1 MTDPAGRPYTV
12 NGVLPVLHE
21 PVLLVN
27 LSGWID
33 ASAAGA
39 GAIDHIAKLT
49 DAVEIISFDGDRFM
63 DYRARRPVMEIRQG
77 VNAGVR
83 PNIPVIR
90 LAHDAK
96 GAAILLLSGPEPD
109 FAWQLFCSSVADIAV
124 ELGVKKVIGVGAYPY
139 GAPHTRKVRLTHTTP
154 DRAVSDRLNHDRNT
168 LDVPAGVSSLLEL
181 EMHSRGITA
190 LTFWAQ
196 VPHYVA
202 TMQFSA
208 ASAAL
213 IEAVRTE
220 TGLVVDTSLLE
231 EEAAVQ
237 RERLDN
243 LVGANSEHADMITKL
258 EQAYDAAHSPA
269 ALEIVT
275 DLPSAEQL
283 GEEIERFLREQQSGD
298 QQ

>member
-1 MTDPAGRPYTV
+1 MPPSDRPFTV
-12 NGVLPVLHE
+12 NGVLPELHD
-21 PVLLVN
+21 PVMVVN
-27 LSGWID
+27 LTGWID
-33 ASAAGA
+33 ASGA
-39 GAIDHIAKLT
+39 GAAAVEHIARLSDT
-49 DAVEIISFDGDRFM
+49 VELITFDGDAFI

-83 PNIPVIR
+83 WSLPTIR
-90 LAHDAK
+90 LAQDAK
-96 GAAILLLSGPEPD
+96 GRDLLLLSGPEPD
-109 FAWQLFCSSVADIAV
+109 FAWQRFCSAVADIAV
-124 ELGVKKVIGVGAYPY
+124 ELGVKQMIGLGAYPY
-139 GAPHTRKVRLTHTTP
+139 GSPHTRRVRLTHTTP
-154 DRAVSDRLNHDRNT
+154 DPAISARMNHDRNT
-168 LDVPAGVSSLLEL
+168 LDVPAGVSSCLEL
-181 EMHSRGITA
+181 EMHSRGIA
-190 LTFWAQ
+190 SLTLWAQ

-213 IEAVRTE
+213 IEAVRVE
-220 TGLVVDTSLLE
+220 TGLAIDSSLLD
-231 EEAAVQ
+231 EEAVVQ

-243 LVGANSEHADMITKL
+243 LVGANPEHAEMITKL

-283 GEEIERFLREQQSGD
+283 AEEVEKFLREQQSGE

>member
-1 MTDPAGRPYTV
+1 MGPADRPFTV
-12 NGVLPVLHE
+12 NGVLPQLHE
-21 PVLLVN
+21 PVMLVN
-27 LSGWID
+27 LTGWID
-33 ASAAGA
+33 ASGA
-39 GAIDHIAKLT
+39 GAAAVEHAARLSDT
-49 DAVEIISFDGDRFM
+49 VEIITFDGDSFI

-83 PNIPVIR
+83 WTVPIIR
-90 LAHDAK
+90 FAHDAK
-96 GAAILLLSGPEPD
+96 GKDLLLLSGPEPD
-109 FAWQLFCSSVADIAV
+109 FAWQHFCGAVADIAV
-124 ELGVKKVIGVGAYPY
+124 ELGVTQMIGLGAYPY
-139 GAPHTRKVRLTHTTP
+139 GSPHTRKVRLTHTTP
-154 DRAVSDRLNHDRNT
+154 DPAVSARMNHDRNT
-168 LDVPAGVSSLLEL
+168 LDVPAGVTSCLEL
-181 EMHSRGITA
+181 EMHARGIPA

-213 IEAVRTE
+213 IEAVRVE
-220 TGLVVDTSLLE
+220 TGLAIDSSLLD

-243 LVGANSEHADMITKL
+243 LVGGNPEHAEMITKL

-283 GEEIERFLREQQSGD
+283 AEEVERFLREQQSGE